1 MGETRNFSMPLT
13 DVKAETATL
22 GAMLVSDGHPLDCRD
37 EVVDKFRDVG
47 PGVFYEVDHQ
57 KIYQAIVDCMLDNRP
72 TDPVSVVANLR
83 RKGEL
88 TQALFDLVHEL
99 PRSAGVMTG
108 AVEDAST
115 ILDLYRKRELH
126 RVLMSSDNLVVSATG
141 SYEEVAG
148 EVSGAISDVVDRA
161 VKPETLFS
169 AIQVVDAA
177 LGHLFGERNVEPGI
191 PMGIDDLDR
200 QTGGMRPGQMIVIAG
215 RPGHGKALALDTPI
229 PTPTGWTTMG
239 DIKVGDQ
246 VLGADG
252 RPTRVTFTTEVQYN
266 RACYKL
272 TFSDGQTV
280 VADADHLWET
290 STRQSR
296 KAVYS
301 ANRKGYPAKSP
312 YGVRTTKEIAETFLT
327 ADGRKNHTVRN
338 TDPLDLPSWDLPV
351 DPYVLGCW
359 LGDGS
364 SADGRIHTADE
375 EIFQEIERRGYE
387 LADPVKQ
394 PEGRCPMRSV
404 RGLFAKLR
412 ELGVANNKHIPTRY
426 LRASHQQR
434 LDLLRGLMDTDGT
447 VHPDGTLVFSVTRK
461 TLADGFREL
470 LATLGY
476 RWHESEVQ
484 KRAQSGD
491 AVIAYYTGFSAP
503 DVVFGLDRKIQAQVE
518 RGHYTKARSGHR
530 VIETIEEVESVPV
543 RCIQV
548 DNVDHLYLCTKS
560 MIPTH
565 NTTVGAQIA
574 RNISNAG
581 TGVVFF
587 SLEMPK
593 EELGQRNAS
602 AETGVPFGKIRDGKV
617 DSAGLALLE
626 QYVDEQEGRPL
637 FVDDDP
643 DQSVGEISLKT
654 RKLIKD
660 HDVKVVVI
668 DYLQLVKPD
677 GGGTGNKTQDIADVS
692 DGLRKMARKL
702 GITVIAL
709 AQLNRGVANRDDSKP
724 RITDLRQ
731 SGEIEEDANIVI
743 LVHLEF
749 KVNPETERGKLA
761 DLILAK
767 NRGGITTEVEMLFDG
782 EHSRFLD
789 PALVVGG
796 GH

>member
-148 EVSGAISDVVDRA
+148 EVSGAISDVVDKA

-177 LGHLFGERNVEPGI
+177 LGHLFGERDVEPGI

-200 QTGGMRPGQMIVIAG
+200 LTGGMRPGQMIVIAG
-215 RPGHGKALALDTPI
+215 RPGHGK
-229 PTPTGWTTMG
+229 
-239 DIKVGDQ
+239 
-246 VLGADG
+246 
-252 RPTRVTFTTEVQYN
+252 
-266 RACYKL
+266 
-272 TFSDGQTV
+272 
-280 VADADHLWET
+280 
-290 STRQSR
+290 
-296 KAVYS
+296 
-301 ANRKGYPAKSP
+301 
-312 YGVRTTKEIAETFLT
+312 
-327 ADGRKNHTVRN
+327 
-338 TDPLDLPSWDLPV
+338 
-351 DPYVLGCW
+351 
-359 LGDGS
+359 
-364 SADGRIHTADE
+364 
-375 EIFQEIERRGYE
+375 
-387 LADPVKQ
+387 
-394 PEGRCPMRSV
+394 
-404 RGLFAKLR
+404 
-412 ELGVANNKHIPTRY
+412 
-426 LRASHQQR
+426 
-434 LDLLRGLMDTDGT
+434 
-447 VHPDGTLVFSVTRK
+447 
-461 TLADGFREL
+461 
-470 LATLGY
+470 
-476 RWHESEVQ
+476 
-484 KRAQSGD
+484 
-491 AVIAYYTGFSAP
+491 
-503 DVVFGLDRKIQAQVE
+503 
-518 RGHYTKARSGHR
+518 
-530 VIETIEEVESVPV
+530 
-543 RCIQV
+543 
-548 DNVDHLYLCTKS
+548 
-560 MIPTH
+560 
-565 NTTVGAQIA
+565 TTVGAQIA

-660 HDVKVVVI
+660 HGVKVVVI

-767 NRGGITTEVEMLFDG
+767 NRGGITSEIEMLFDG